1 MNYEYFDP
9 SEESLTTSY
18 QLDYSAVANN
28 IDIDTQQQVLNLNSS
43 EQQPSPLLGMLCKVL
58 GGVALYST
66 FNRTFDLSVAAQA
79 GVGAY
84 TILISTVSVGYF
96 MQKMI
101 SLWHAFV
108 MTAGLLLASKLF
120 EFNQA

>member
-28 IDIDTQQQVLNLNSS
+28 IDIDSQQQVLNLNSS
-43 EQQPSPLLGMLCKVL
+43 VQQPSPLLGMLCKVL

-66 FNRTFDLSVAAQA
+66 INRTFDLAVAAQA

-108 MTAGLLLASKLF
+108 MTVGLLLASKFF
-120 EFNQA
+120 EFSQA